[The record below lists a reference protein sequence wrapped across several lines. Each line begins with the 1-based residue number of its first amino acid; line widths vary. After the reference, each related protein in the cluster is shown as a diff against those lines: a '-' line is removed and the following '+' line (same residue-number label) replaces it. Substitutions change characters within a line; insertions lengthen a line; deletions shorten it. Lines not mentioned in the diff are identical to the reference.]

1 MKAESRQPSAPEVS
15 APDTV
20 PTAQGDGARD
30 AARSGRSTPHWW
42 RGAALAGTALVGAAL
57 LAVLVL
63 TSVTARPG
71 SKAFAYQ
78 LDMVVRHAAAMILV
92 ATAVG
97 VATVL
102 FQTVTSNRI
111 LTPSLMGFDAIFIL
125 IQTVLVFFAPSLQ
138 AAAATSVAG
147 FFLETALMVAVSV
160 ALYFWLIAGV
170 RTTVHTLLLVGIVC
184 GIFARSIA
192 ALFQRLLDPNAY
204 LQLQD
209 AMFASFRT
217 VNAEVLWA
225 AAGVI
230 GIGLAVLVVL
240 GTRLD
245 VMLLGRDPAISLGV
259 NHQAMTLAVLVV
271 VSLLVAASTALIGP
285 VMFFGLLVAHG
296 AYQLM
301 RTSRHRYTL
310 PAAALLGVIALAG
323 GQLVLRQ
330 LQLESALSV
339 IVELAG
345 GALLL
350 YLLIARKGA

>member
-1 MKAESRQPSAPEVS
+1 MKARQNV
-15 APDTV
+15 APDVTKKEHTAGQESPAGEGRTL
-20 PTAQGDGARD
+20 PT
-30 AARSGRSTPHWW
+30 WW
-42 RGAALAGTALVGAAL
+42 RGAALGGTALLGVAL

-71 SKAFAYQ
+71 SKAWSYQ
-78 LDMVVRHAAAMILV
+78 LDMVVRHGLAMVLV

-125 IQTVLVFFAPSLQ
+125 IQTLLVFFAPGLQ
-138 AAAATSVAG
+138 AAAATSLAG
-147 FFLETALMVAVSV
+147 FFLETGLMVAVSV

-192 ALFQRLLDPNAY
+192 SFFQRLLDPNSY

-217 VNAEVLWA
+217 VGADVLWA
-225 AAGVI
+225 CG
-230 GIGLAVLVVL
+230 GIIAVGLIVLAVL

-259 NHQAMTLAVLVV
+259 NHKAVTLTVLVV
-271 VSLLVAASTALIGP
+271 VSLMVAASTALIGP

-323 GQLVLRQ
+323 GELILRQ
-330 LQLESALSV
+330 LQMESALSV